1 MDEIRHLK
9 RFNDLLNSIDQA
21 KEHLSPDFLLVILGP
36 TASGKTKLAVRLAK
50 ALDGE
55 IISVDSRQVYR
66 GLDIG
71 TGKDL
76 HEYDGIPYHLIDIRN
91 PEETYTVKDFKADF
105 AQAYTKINT
114 RGKQAILCGG
124 TGSYIQSILQE
135 QPYSHI
141 PKDDAFHQAHETWTR
156 EKLLEAIGQHSVP
169 PDFHIDTNSHKRLI
183 RALEIVEY
191 LQHNPMPEAPA
202 PLVKDYLIVGL
213 DPDLE
218 TRRKR
223 INTRLSERLQGGF
236 IEEVKDLL
244 EMGISHEQLQ
254 WFGLEYKY
262 ASYFLLGKLSEAEF
276 QTKLTTE
283 IHRFAKR
290 QMTYFRK
297 MEKDGITIHWL
308 AKGFPED

>member
-1 MDEIRHLK
+1 MDEIRHLT

-21 KEHLSPDFLLVILGP
+21 KDVLSPDFLLVILGP

-76 HEYDGIPYHLIDIRN
+76 HEYDDIPYHLIDIRN

-105 AQAYTKINT
+105 AQAYNAI
-114 RGKQAILCGG
+114 RMCGKQAILCGG

-141 PKDDAFHQAHETWTR
+141 PKDGAFHQAHEAWTR
-156 EKLLEAIGQHSVP
+156 EELLEAIGQHSVP

-191 LQHNPMPEAPA
+191 LQHNPMPEVPA

-223 INTRLSERLQGGF
+223 IDTRLSERLQGGF
-236 IEEVKDLL
+236 IQEVKDLL

-276 QTKLTTE
+276 LAKLTTE

>member
-91 PEETYTVKDFKADF
+91 PEETYTVKDFKTDF
-105 AQAYTKINT
+105 AKAYNAIHT

-141 PKDDAFHQAHETWTR
+141 PKNDAFHQAHESWTR
-156 EKLLEAIGQHSVP
+156 EELMEAIGQHSVP

-191 LQHNPMPEAPA
+191 LQHNPMPEVPA

-223 INTRLSERLQGGF
+223 IDTRLSERLQGGF

-244 EMGISHEQLQ
+244 EMGLSHEQLQ